1 MWCASVSS
9 WFRSVFI
16 SDPPCRGVQ
25 GGPDPP
31 GSEIQISDP
40 PGRTPL
46 DPEGE
51 SSKSWIF
58 VQICSKNNTNFD
70 CRSTKYKI
78 FRLRRADSDFSILNL
93 SKSLIFKNQGGLGPP
108 WIWDWNLGPPWPD
121 PPGFEASRNTGDWVL
136 FGDFRYEFF
145 AAPHKIMCV
154 LFTQCHQ

>member
-1 MWCASVSS
+1 MAQTSVY
-9 WFRSVFI
+9 FG
-16 SDPPCRGVQ
+16 PPCRGVQ

-70 CRSTKYKI
+70 CRSTEYKI

-121 PPGFEASRNTGDWVL
+121 PPGFEASRNTGL
-136 FGDFRYEFF
+136 NMIFFRVCSTWNE
-145 AAPHKIMCV
+145 PLVRLRIIKSLDRGRIE
-154 LFTQCHQ
+154 

>member
-1 MWCASVSS
+1 MQCKIILIQFLESDLDCKEHTTGIRHPGTSDCIPTRIVISVY
-9 WFRSVFI
+9 FG
-16 SDPPCRGVQ
+16 PPCRGVQ

-108 WIWDWNLGPPWPD
+108 WI
-121 PPGFEASRNTGDWVL
+121 
-136 FGDFRYEFF
+136 
-145 AAPHKIMCV
+145 
-154 LFTQCHQ
+154 